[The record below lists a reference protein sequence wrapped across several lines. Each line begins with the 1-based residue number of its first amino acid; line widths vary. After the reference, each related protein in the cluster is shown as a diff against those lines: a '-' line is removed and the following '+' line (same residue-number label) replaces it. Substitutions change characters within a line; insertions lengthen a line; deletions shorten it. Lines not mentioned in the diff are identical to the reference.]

1 MYSGSHAMAWVL
13 LHLFTGILSALI
25 LRHSIAVPRL
35 NRNTKHNT
43 LIVIYK
49 TMRILWI
56 DTIKFPLF
64 LFSQE
69 AKFYSN
75 VSSVGR

>member
-1 MYSGSHAMAWVL
+1 MKFGVARFDIDGQFSGALDSEASDGWASR
-13 LHLFTGILSALI
+13 LS
-25 LRHSIAVPRL
+25 
-35 NRNTKHNT
+35 RNIKHNT
-43 LIVIYK
+43 LIVRYTTK
-49 TMRILWI
+49 GILWI

-75 VSSVGR
+75 VSIVGR